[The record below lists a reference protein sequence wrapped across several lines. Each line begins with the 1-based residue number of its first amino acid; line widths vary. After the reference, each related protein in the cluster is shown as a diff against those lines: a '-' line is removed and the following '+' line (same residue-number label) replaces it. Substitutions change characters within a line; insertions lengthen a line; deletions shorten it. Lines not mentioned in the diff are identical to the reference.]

1 MPQSRTKPSNS
12 QPEPSN
18 VQEQTASQLCQI
30 GNRPE
35 PTDSRDYGTGDSVAA
50 RVETVPLAPA
60 PAPAPAPEPRE
71 FMASQLYQRTG
82 RTVSSQLDSQ
92 ASHRE
97 NSSTSRSRSIDR
109 TPSDRTIS
117 VTIPPDFSPHSIFIQ
132 FGLGPGPQLAPPDAE
147 VRDRATV
154 VTSDRNNGNVHVE
167 VQGGPRVRF
176 ASMESVQS
184 ADSEI
189 PGLPRAASNLFSPSL
204 DESGLGMEPP
214 SGLRLPPPSEPPS
227 GPSQPGPVH
236 EGAAAAV
243 AARPGPAREGAA
255 AALAARPGPAREGA
269 AAALAARPGPAALAA
284 HWRQPALAARQGAAA
299 MGAMPKPCGTVMAP
313 KLQWRPTDMIPIIE
327 VPPAAEETQQSA
339 DYSGDAT
346 VVPVFDDLR
355 PECSRCSRCD
365 CDRCTALARNAWKGG
380 AL

>member
-60 PAPAPAPEPRE
+60 PAPEPRE

-97 NSSTSRSRSIDR
+97 NSSASRSRSIDR
-109 TPSDRTIS
+109 SPSDRTIS

-189 PGLPRAASNLFSPSL
+189 PGLPRAASNLSSPSL
-204 DESGLGMEPP
+204 DERASGDARTFSSLGAALQPSEAVDMEPP
-214 SGLRLPPPSEPPS
+214 SGLGPPS
-227 GPSQPGPVH
+227 GLWSPEQP
-236 EGAAAAV
+236 
-243 AARPGPAREGAA
+243 
-255 AALAARPGPAREGA
+255 
-269 AAALAARPGPAALAA
+269 
-284 HWRQPALAARQGAAA
+284 
-299 MGAMPKPCGTVMAP
+299 
-313 KLQWRPTDMIPIIE
+313 
-327 VPPAAEETQQSA
+327 
-339 DYSGDAT
+339 
-346 VVPVFDDLR
+346 
-355 PECSRCSRCD
+355 
-365 CDRCTALARNAWKGG
+365 
-380 AL
+380 

>member
-82 RTVSSQLDSQ
+82 RTVSSTLDSQ

-214 SGLRLPPPSEPPS
+214 SG
-227 GPSQPGPVH
+227 PSQPGPVH

-243 AARPGPAREGAA
+243 
-255 AALAARPGPAREGA
+255 AARPGPAREGA

-313 KLQWRPTDMIPIIE
+313 KVQWRPTDMIPIIE

>member
-82 RTVSSQLDSQ
+82 RTVSSTLDSQ

-255 AALAARPGPAREGA
+255 AALAARPGPARQGA
-269 AAALAARPGPAALAA
+269 AAALAA
-284 HWRQPALAARQGAAA
+284 
-299 MGAMPKPCGTVMAP
+299 MPKPCGTTMAP
-313 KLQWRPTDMIPIIE
+313 KLQWRPRDQPIIE
-327 VPPAAEETQQSA
+327 VPPAMEETQQSA

-346 VVPVFDDLR
+346 LAAVFDDLHS
-355 PECSRCSRCD
+355 ECSRCSRCD
-365 CDRCTALARNAWKGG
+365 CDRCKALALNAWKGG